1 MPALLAAVRR
11 GVLQG
16 GALPLTLP
24 TLSLGEILISP
35 TSMLYRNLL
44 AMETEEA
51 LTAYPM
57 DAAVLLGGCDKTVPA
72 QLMAAASANV
82 PALSVVTGPMRTGSW
97 RGTRLG
103 ACTDCRAHWL
113 QYRAGELD
121 DHELGEVQ
129 QELCPTGGT
138 CMVMGTASTMACL
151 AEALGMMLPGGQSP
165 MSAAIV
171 VAGDCAPSCFVA
183 PKHTGLAKPA
193 ADPASLSQQ
202 HANVAVYTAKYG
214 LPDAAERPG
223 V

>member
-1 MPALLAAVRR
+1 MERQPSEREERSAANGSLRQRLAPPGIDGRLTDYGDAGFSSFLRRAFLASAGYDDTDLARPVVAIVDTSSDYTTCHRDMPALLAAVRR

-103 ACTDCRAHWL
+103 AC
-113 QYRAGELD
+113 
-121 DHELGEVQ
+121 
-129 QELCPTGGT
+129 
-138 CMVMGTASTMACL
+138 
-151 AEALGMMLPGGQSP
+151 
-165 MSAAIV
+165 
-171 VAGDCAPSCFVA
+171 
-183 PKHTGLAKPA
+183 PA
-193 ADPASLSQQ
+193 
-202 HANVAVYTAKYG
+202 
-214 LPDAAERPG
+214 
-223 V
+223 